1 MRISDWS
8 SDVCSSD
15 LHDESPVQRYSRHR
29 HPDTPERTVHASIIA
44 VEKCLDRLPE
54 DFPADR
60 NAQPLEAVP
69 SHALKVEHTSSSM
82 NVCGFLTGET
92 RFCTCPLLSP
102 VLRCSNE
109 TRHRRW
115 RLTPAVEPAAGGI
128 RSPGKH

>member
-69 SHALKVEHTSSSM
+69 SHALKVEHASSSM

-92 RFCTCPLLSP
+92 R
-102 VLRCSNE
+102 
-109 TRHRRW
+109 
-115 RLTPAVEPAAGGI
+115 
-128 RSPGKH
+128 RSEEHTSELQ